1 MILQKEGLFSENEI
15 IDPNRIIDYLRFQ
28 LINIDYISSEHLI
41 KIVKKMLPAK
51 SKIKVTYK
59 KDRNLKDCFGIN
71 GYYDSDMI
79 KDIELQIVCSSYKKR
94 FPLFEQD
101 KENLI
106 HDIADTLCHESIH
119 RKQYF
124 ARQRDVFVEATGIP
138 ERDYYLDPDEMF
150 AYSVNIA
157 HNFYRRYGKGAVKK
171 LSNINRAIKDDCY
184 LADYYYWFYNDYP
197 FRKLM
202 KLITLNLD
210 AISKGKTCHK
220 LSK

>member
-1 MILQKEGLFSENEI
+1 MISQKEGLFSENEI
-15 IDPNRIIDYLRFQ
+15 IDPNRIIDYLSFR
-28 LINIDYISSEHLI
+28 LSDTSTISSEILI
-41 KIVKKMLPAK
+41 KTLKKMLP
-51 SKIKVTYK
+51 SRSRIHLTYK
-59 KDRNLKDCFGIN
+59 KDRALKDCFGVN
-71 GYYDSDMI
+71 GYYDSDMV

-94 FPLFEQD
+94 FTLTDQD

-119 RKQYF
+119 RRQYF
-124 ARQRDVFVEATGIP
+124 VRQRDVFVESTGIP

-157 HNFYRRYGKGAVKK
+157 HNFYRRYGKSAVKK
-171 LSNINRAIKDDCY
+171 LSNINLAIKDDCY

-202 KLITLNLD
+202 KMITLNLD

-220 LSK
+220 LGR